1 MYSCSKVGPD
11 VVLGGNEMNSLK
23 VRPLTGLSLILGFAV
38 AGSSVVLAQETPTKI
53 AVVDV
58 EMVVAESV
66 QGKALQRRLETF
78 QSDIQAQLNSMQE
91 EARAIQQRIADGSNT
106 LSPERLSQLEK
117 EFEDAGIAIR
127 RFRDDKQRE
136 GQKLQ
141 DEGLREIEQV
151 LQPVFEQVLDDM
163 GLDLILNRVP
173 GVVLLNSDR
182 LDITTLMIERVGATA
197 ESPAE

>member
-1 MYSCSKVGPD
+1 
-11 VVLGGNEMNSLK
+11 MNSLK
-23 VRPLTGLSLILGFAV
+23 VRPLTGLSLILGFAL
-38 AGSSVVLAQETPTKI
+38 AGSSVVLAQEAPTKI

-78 QSDIQAQLNSMQE
+78 QTDIQAQLNSMQE
-91 EARAIQQRIADGSNT
+91 EARAIQQRIADGNNT

-127 RFRDDKQRE
+127 RFRDDKQRQ